1 MMKAERELINK
12 EAFEII
18 DKLIAY
24 IELLPTYTSINSKA
38 YFDDGEKEIGY
49 MAIYFDNYRKNE
61 IRSIVVCSEYL
72 QSNDMFEII
81 EENIKAHHG
90 FEWEIIFYPSHGRGE

>member
-1 MMKAERELINK
+1 MVKVETELINK

-18 DKLIAY
+18 DKFLAY

-49 MAIYFDNYRKNE
+49 MTIFFDNYRKNE

-72 QSNDMFEII
+72 QHNDVFENI
-81 EENIKAHHG
+81 EKNIKAHYG
-90 FEWEIIFYPSHGRGE
+90 FEWEINFLPSQGRGE

>member
-18 DKLIAY
+18 DKFLAY

-49 MAIYFDNYRKNE
+49 MTIFFDNYRKNE

-72 QSNDMFEII
+72 QHNDVFENI
-81 EENIKAHHG
+81 EKNIKAHYG
-90 FEWEIIFYPSHGRGE
+90 FKWKISFLPSHGRGE

>member
-1 MMKAERELINK
+1 MKAERELINK

-18 DKLIAY
+18 DKFLAY

-72 QSNDMFEII
+72 QYNDAFENI
-81 EENIKAHHG
+81 EKNIKAHYR
-90 FEWEIIFYPSHGRGE
+90 FEWKIYFLPSHGRGE